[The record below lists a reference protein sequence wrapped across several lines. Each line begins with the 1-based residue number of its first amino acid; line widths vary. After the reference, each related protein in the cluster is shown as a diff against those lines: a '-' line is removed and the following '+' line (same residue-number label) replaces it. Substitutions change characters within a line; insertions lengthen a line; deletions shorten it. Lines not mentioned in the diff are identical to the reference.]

1 LDYSSPWSLA
11 LAFTLV
17 WSALFLFGNLIERA
31 WRKRAARPF
40 PERVTPHNG
49 TAGSALAI
57 VHALV
62 IVASPALTGMKTNF
76 GGENTPGQ
84 SILVSVLMAFMLVDA
99 VAMGVAGDTD
109 RGRWLHHALGFVG
122 AAGALFSGASAAEA
136 LWSAA
141 IAEASLCFYLRGLVV
156 SVGGR
161 GGPWDR
167 LAQRG
172 FTVVFLIARVALMPI
187 LLALVLR
194 SPDSLLIVKI
204 VGVGLTGL
212 GIYWSWG
219 VLTAGAK
226 SQWQDGAEAT
236 PSPTPNHET
245 LS

>member
-1 LDYSSPWSLA
+1 
-11 LAFTLV
+11 LAFTVL
-17 WSALFLFGNLIERA
+17 WSALFILGNLIERV
-31 WRKRAARPF
+31 WRQRAARPF
-40 PERVTPHNG
+40 PERVTAHNG

-99 VAMGVAGDTD
+99 VAMGVAGDRD
-109 RGRWLHHALGFVG
+109 RGRWLHHLLGFVG

-172 FTVVFLIARVALMPI
+172 FTAVFLVARLLLMPI
-187 LLALVLR
+187 LLVLVLS
-194 SPDSLLIVKI
+194 SPDSLLVVKL

-212 GIYWSWG
+212 GVYWSWG

-226 SQWQDGAEAT
+226 SQWQDGAE
-236 PSPTPNHET
+236 PPRSPPPNDPT